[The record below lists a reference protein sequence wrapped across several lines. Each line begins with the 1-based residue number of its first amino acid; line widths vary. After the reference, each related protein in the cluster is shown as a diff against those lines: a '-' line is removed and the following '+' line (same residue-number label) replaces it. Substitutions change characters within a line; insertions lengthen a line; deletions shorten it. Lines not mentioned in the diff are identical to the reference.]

1 MKRTTPRQFI
11 GFKTALKRTLSKI
24 KPLEVVE
31 KALAE
36 SVGCV
41 SAEKLRARVDAPSA
55 DVSMKDGYA
64 VRSVDIE
71 DTLHSTAVRLRLD
84 GVAAAGEKRRLAV
97 GPGSTVRVLT
107 GALLPENADAIVAE
121 EFTQRDDD
129 HVSIEAHAE
138 TGRNILCKGSDI
150 ARDEVL
156 IEAGHVLAPGMIG
169 FLTAG
174 GRDRIRTYRKPQVAL
189 IATGDELVI
198 PGQPL
203 TEGKLYASNML
214 TLAAW
219 CRRYGFKTE
228 LDIILDEESILKE
241 KLLFGIK
248 HNDAVITSGGAWTG
262 DRDLMARVLNELGW
276 EKVYHRVRLGP
287 GKAVGL
293 WMFQGKPVFILPGG
307 PPSNLVAFLALAL
320 PGILKLAGCKTPGL
334 RQIITE
340 LAETVEG
347 QSDWTQAVFGFFQM
361 KNDQSCFRPAKGSSR
376 LRDLAEAEG
385 LLLIPEGVTK
395 IRAGQKVAVQL
406 LI

>member
-24 KPLEVVE
+24 KPLEAVE
-31 KALAE
+31 KVLAE

-71 DTLHSTAVRLRLD
+71 GTLHSTAVRLRLD
-84 GVAAAGEKRRLAV
+84 GIAAAGEKRRLAV

-107 GALLPENADAIVAE
+107 GALLPENADAVVAE
-121 EFTQRDDD
+121 EFTRRDDD

-138 TGRNILCKGSDI
+138 PGRNILCRGSDI

-156 IEAGHVLAPGMIG
+156 IEAGHVLAPGRIG

-307 PPSNLVAFLALAL
+307 PPSNLVAFLQLAL

-395 IRAGQKVAVQL
+395 IRAGQKAAVQL

>member
-11 GFKTALKRTLSKI
+11 GFQTALKRTLSKI
-24 KPLEVVE
+24 KPLKTVE
-31 KALAE
+31 MALAE

-71 DTLHSTAVRLRLD
+71 STLRSTAVRLRLD

-107 GALLPENADAIVAE
+107 GALLPENADAVVAE
-121 EFTQRDDD
+121 EFTQRDHD

-138 TGRNILCKGSDI
+138 PGRNILCRGSDI
-150 ARDEVL
+150 AKDEVL
-156 IEAGHVLAPGMIG
+156 IEAGHVLAPGRIG

-174 GRDRIRTYRKPQVAL
+174 GHDRIRTYRKPQVAL

-293 WMFQGKPVFILPGG
+293 WMFQEKPVFILPGG
-307 PPSNLVAFLALAL
+307 PPSNLVAFLQLAL
-320 PGILKLAGCKTPGL
+320 PGILKLAGSKTPGL

-347 QSDWTQAVFGFFQM
+347 QSDWTQAVFGFLQM
-361 KNDQSCFRPAKGSSR
+361 KKDQSCFRPAKGSSR

-395 IRAGQKVAVQL
+395 IRAGQKAAVQL

>member
-1 MKRTTPRQFI
+1 MKRTTPGQLI
-11 GFKTALKRTLSKI
+11 GFETALKRTLSEI
-24 KPLEVVE
+24 RPLKVVE

-36 SVGCV
+36 SVGCI

-55 DVSMKDGYA
+55 DVSTKDGYA

-71 DTLHSTAVRLRLD
+71 STLHGIAVRLRLD

-97 GPGSTVRVLT
+97 GPDSAVRVLT
-107 GALLPENADAIVAE
+107 GALLPENADAVVTE
-121 EFTQRDDD
+121 EFTQCDDD

-138 TGRNILCKGSDI
+138 TGRNILCRGSDI
-150 ARDEVL
+150 AKDEVL
-156 IEAGHVLAPGMIG
+156 IEAGHVLTPGMIG

-174 GRDRIRTYRKPQVAL
+174 GHDRIRIYNKPQVAL

-214 TLAAW
+214 TLATW

-228 LDIILDEESILKE
+228 LDIILDEASILKE
-241 KLLFGIK
+241 KLLIGIK

-262 DRDLMARVLNELGW
+262 DRDLMARVLKELGW
-276 EKVYHRVRLGP
+276 DKVYHRVRLGP

-293 WMFQGKPVFILPGG
+293 WMFKGKPVFVLPGG
-307 PPSNLVAFLALAL
+307 PPSNLVAFLQLAL
-320 PGILKLAGCKTPGL
+320 PGILKLAGCKPPGL

-347 QSDWTQAVFGFFQM
+347 QSDWTQAVFGFFQI
-361 KNDQSCFRPAKGSSR
+361 KKDQSCFFPAKGSSR

-395 IRAGQKVAVQL
+395 IRAGQKAAVQL

>member
-1 MKRTTPRQFI
+1 MRRTTPRQFI
-11 GFKTALKRTLSKI
+11 GFQTALKRTLSKI
-24 KPLEVVE
+24 KPLKVVE

-64 VRSVDIE
+64 VCSMDIE
-71 DTLHSTAVRLRLD
+71 DTLHSTAVRMRLD

-97 GPGSTVRVLT
+97 GPGSAVRVLT
-107 GALLPENADAIVAE
+107 GALLPENADAVVAE
-121 EFTQRDDD
+121 EFTRRDDD
-129 HVSIEAHAE
+129 YVSIEAHTE
-138 TGRNILCKGSDI
+138 KGRNILCRGSDI
-150 ARDEVL
+150 AKDEVL
-156 IEAGHVLAPGMIG
+156 IETGYVLTPGMIG

-307 PPSNLVAFLALAL
+307 PPSNLVAFLQLAL

-334 RQIITE
+334 RQIIIE

-347 QSDWTQAVFGFFQM
+347 QSDWTQAVFGFLQM
-361 KNDQSCFRPAKGSSR
+361 KKDQSCFRPAKGSSR

-395 IRAGQKVAVQL
+395 IRAGQKAAVQL